1 MLENAEVV
9 RSGGVDTPCMAY
21 DDDDQVCVDCVRA
34 GVERRQGCFREI
46 KMEYKA
52 GKVYR
57 IIAED
62 GDVVVLKEVKSE

>member
-9 RSGGVDTPCMAY
+9 RAGGVDTPCMSY
-21 DDDDQVCVDCVRA
+21 DGDDQVCIDCRLA
-34 GVERRQGCFREI
+34 RVERLQSCFREI

-52 GKVYR
+52 EKIYR

-62 GDVVVLKEVKSE
+62 GDVVVLKEVKR